1 MQPSNHLDFTERA
14 ARSTGENQDS
24 PESLPT
30 RNQPAGFA
38 SPGVGPE
45 RDNAFASLSANGK
58 LKMHGNHSLAG
69 HAHACSAN
77 QAAAPKTRVAS
88 AFAALLLAFAL
99 TFSGFG
105 CASTAAPDDT
115 STGGNTP
122 AASQPQDNGEV
133 DSATDSARATIADIP
148 AYSGALCI
156 NINGGVPGFTAQ
168 DEARGAFMQ
177 FSELDFEGRCG
188 EAFARIGTDTVSN
201 DKRGDISSVHPSGW
215 VQRKYSFV
223 DDGMLYNR
231 CHLIAHQLCGEDAN
245 ERNLITGT
253 RTFNVIGMLY
263 YEELVGDYVRATGNH
278 VLYRVTPLFAANDL
292 VARGVQMEAKSIED
306 NGEAVQFNVFV
317 YNVEPGVAIDYV
329 TGESQES
336 ADTPA
341 VASKGEGTITTTAA
355 ARAAQAAGESGA
367 SSSSTG
373 NASESSDAGA
383 SGSGSSSTSANASD
397 TASSSA
403 EQHDYILNMKNK
415 KFHLPTCSAAN
426 DIAAANRQDFTGTRD
441 ELIAKGYSPC
451 GICNP

>member
-1 MQPSNHLDFTERA
+1 MQPSNHLDFTERG
-14 ARSTGENQDS
+14 ARSTSANQDS
-24 PESLPT
+24 LESLPT

-38 SPGVGPE
+38 NSGVGPE
-45 RDNAFASLSANGK
+45 RDNAFASLFANGK
-58 LKMHGNHSLAG
+58 PKARGNHSLAG

-77 QAAAPKTRVAS
+77 QATAPKTRVAS

-105 CASTAAPDDT
+105 CANTAAPDDT

-278 VLYRVTPLFAANDL
+278 VLYHVTPLFAANDL

-341 VASKGEGTITTTAA
+341 VASKGEGTITTAAA

-367 SSSSTG
+367 SSSTG

-383 SGSGSSSTSANASD
+383 SGSSSGSTSANASD

-403 EQHDYILNMKNK
+403 EQHDYILNVKNK
-415 KFHLPTCSAAN
+415 KFHLPTCSAVN

-451 GICNP
+451 GICKP

>member
-14 ARSTGENQDS
+14 ARSTSANRDS
-24 PESLPT
+24 LESLPT

-38 SPGVGPE
+38 NPGVGPE
-45 RDNAFASLSANGK
+45 RDNAFVSLSANGK
-58 LKMHGNHSLAG
+58 PKARGNHSLAG
-69 HAHACSAN
+69 HAHVGGTD

-99 TFSGFG
+99 AFSGFG

-133 DSATDSARATIADIP
+133 DSATDSACATIADIP

-168 DEARGAFMQ
+168 DEARGVFMQ

-201 DKRGDISSVHPSGW
+201 DKRGDISLVHPSGW

-253 RTFNVIGMLY
+253 RTFNVVGMLY

-341 VASKGEGTITTTAA
+341 VASKGEGTITTAAA
-355 ARAAQAAGESGA
+355 ARAAQATSESGA
-367 SSSSTG
+367 SSSTG
-373 NASESSDAGA
+373 NAGESSDAGA
-383 SGSGSSSTSANASD
+383 SGSGSGSTSANASD

-403 EQHDYILNMKNK
+403 EQHDYILNVKNK
-415 KFHLPTCSAAN
+415 KFHLPTCSAVN

-441 ELIAKGYSPC
+441 EVIAKGYSPC
-451 GICNP
+451 GICKP